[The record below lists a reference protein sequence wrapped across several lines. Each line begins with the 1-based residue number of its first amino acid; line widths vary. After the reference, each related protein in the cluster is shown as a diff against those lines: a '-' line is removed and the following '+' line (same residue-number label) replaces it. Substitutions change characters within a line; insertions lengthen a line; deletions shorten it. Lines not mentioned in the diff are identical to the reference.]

1 MEPRFATRAIEAS
14 NDRQWATDGAAACGS
29 IVILSSIIRVLGKG
43 SSGTTTTASGGAP
56 TATRFG
62 VVTRDL
68 TCFPTGIGEPSL
80 PVDHTPIAAI
90 HPTVATPWPG
100 YLDLPMRKTSS
111 SLPALRAPRGTPRM
125 PQPRQVGSGSE
136 GHTWRSRS
144 NRGRRGRQSPRSLVS
159 VRQDA

>member
-14 NDRQWATDGAAACGS
+14 NARQWATDGAAACGS

-56 TATRFG
+56 TARGFG

-68 TCFPTGIGEPSL
+68 TCFATGIGEPSL

-90 HPTVATPWPG
+90 HPNGRFSVAW
-100 YLDLPMRKTSS
+100 LLRFADAQNLF
-111 SLPALRAPRGTPRM
+111 LAARAP
-125 PQPRQVGSGSE
+125 GS
-136 GHTWRSRS
+136 
-144 NRGRRGRQSPRSLVS
+144 
-159 VRQDA
+159 

>member
-14 NDRQWATDGAAACGS
+14 KDRQWATDGAAACGS

-68 TCFPTGIGEPSL
+68 TCFATGIGEPSL

-100 YLDLPMRKTSS
+100 YLDLPMRKP
-111 SLPALRAPRGTPRM
+111 LPRCPR
-125 PQPRQVGSGSE
+125 SGLQE
-136 GHTWRSRS
+136 GHLGCL
-144 NRGRRGRQSPRSLVS
+144 N
-159 VRQDA
+159 

>member
-68 TCFPTGIGEPSL
+68 TCFATGIGEPSL

-100 YLDLPMRKTSS
+100 YLDLPMRKTHF
-111 SLPALRAPRGTPRM
+111 LAARAP
-125 PQPRQVGSGSE
+125 GSKRDTSDASTE
-136 GHTWRSRS
+136 TSRIWLRRSHMAIF
-144 NRGRRGRQSPRSLVS
+144 GR
-159 VRQDA
+159 